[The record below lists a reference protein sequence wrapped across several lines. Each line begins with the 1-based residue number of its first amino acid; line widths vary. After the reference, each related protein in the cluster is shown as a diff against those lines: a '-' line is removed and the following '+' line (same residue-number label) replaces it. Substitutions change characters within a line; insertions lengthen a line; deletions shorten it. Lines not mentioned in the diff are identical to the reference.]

1 MADPQQPL
9 ATVCQHLSTACLDTP
24 GSASLPLH
32 INNKPIYYP
41 ACLIYSPTQPE
52 PEAISL
58 RLNESGHEND

>member
-9 ATVCQHLSTACLDTP
+9 ATVCKILSPACLDTS
-24 GSASLPLH
+24 GSASIPLH
-32 INNKPIYYP
+32 INNKPICYP
-41 ACLIYSPTQPE
+41 ACLIHSAMRPG